1 MHRADRGTCSV
12 YSVQQQQQQQRA
24 LLVLPAQECAMLR
37 CLCVRQS
44 SHSSMATLRRVCCED
59 MAGAGDPADMVWWLL
74 WLFSHS
80 AYSPFSGKPQ
90 TQQGHVL
97 QRMLGKKNLL
107 SQLFLALSEVNSACA
122 KKLVFDARLSN

>member
-1 MHRADRGTCSV
+1 M
-12 YSVQQQQQQQRA
+12 
-24 LLVLPAQECAMLR
+24 
-37 CLCVRQS
+37 RQG

-59 MAGAGDPADMVWWLL
+59 MAGAGDPADMAWWLL

-97 QRMLGKKNLL
+97 QRMLGKKNFL

-122 KKLVFDARLSN
+122 KKLVFDARLPS